1 MVGFSCSVLSCR
13 DVFCP
18 ESIIRVSPVSSLSPP
33 RIPFE
38 QRADYWFCGCLAGLQ
53 AESGGGHPLD
63 MTQRSKR
70 APSSTLTS
78 WPWLS
83 SCLQVLCESWEMV
96 TAELIGRHF
105 IIGSWWLTV
114 GLSFS
119 NSLIS
124 LFVKV
129 QNVWSVS
136 QVCSCHQNQTVVYST
151 SHHRTSDL
159 AETRVKGRFMQD
171 PMCSRLTHWWGG
183 ISQHFWL

>member
-18 ESIIRVSPVSSLSPP
+18 ESIIRVSPVSSPSLP
-33 RIPFE
+33 RILFE
-38 QRADYWFCGCLAGLQ
+38 QRADYWFCSCLVGLQ

-63 MTQRSKR
+63 MTQRSKWV
-70 APSSTLTS
+70 PSSTLS
-78 WPWLS
+78 AWPRLS
-83 SCLQVLCESWEMV
+83 SCLQVLCKSWEMV

-105 IIGSWWLTV
+105 IISSWWLTA

-129 QNVWSVS
+129 HNVCGVYLKYAVVTRIKLFTALLITGWVTWQKQEWKGVS
-136 QVCSCHQNQTVVYST
+136 C
-151 SHHRTSDL
+151 RTQCVLSWL
-159 AETRVKGRFMQD
+159 I
-171 PMCSRLTHWWGG
+171 GG
-183 ISQHFWL
+183 EE